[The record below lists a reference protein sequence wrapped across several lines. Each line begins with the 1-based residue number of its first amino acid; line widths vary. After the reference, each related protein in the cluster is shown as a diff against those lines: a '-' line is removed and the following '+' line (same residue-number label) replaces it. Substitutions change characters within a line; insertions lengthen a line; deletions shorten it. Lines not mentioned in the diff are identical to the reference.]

1 MRAAKPAAHVRRP
14 DDGDGGAA
22 RRREQVLFELAKR
35 NKADVA
41 ETFRAITEATAVALD
56 VERTSIWRLLPDGNA
71 IVCDDNFVRAQ
82 GRHTAGEIL
91 WARDYPSYF
100 SAIAESRVIA
110 AHEART
116 DTCTRELSKAY
127 LEVHGITSMMDVPIW
142 HKGRPYGVLC
152 HEHVGPA
159 RRWTSDDETF
169 AANLADV
176 ASLSLE
182 AGERRKAERRWD
194 AVVNAIQEAVFVLD
208 GEGTIVQ
215 ANPLATRIIERAGGG
230 VTLAERMELIEFRDE
245 QGREIP
251 ADRTGGRRS
260 LSGEIVRGEINHL
273 VFKRTGERGSYRITT
288 APMRDGDRIHSV
300 VVVLADVTEEVAF
313 DRLKREVLAALAHEF
328 KTPVAIVKGYAQHMS
343 KRPDTS
349 PAERP
354 MVAAI
359 ERASNRL
366 QRLID
371 DLVEVSGIS
380 LGRLVLYQQP
390 VELSAMLC
398 SVARWAAPMAT
409 HHRLVVNAPEAV
421 VVSADRVRLE
431 QAVRRLVDNAIRY
444 SPPGGDVE
452 IAVAQSDNGVVIS
465 VRDQGIGIPA
475 DQQHRIFELFF
486 RAHAGTPHDV
496 GGLGIGLFMAREI
509 TVRHGGA
516 MWFES
521 EEGRGSTF
529 YMRLPRA
536 EAP

>member
-1 MRAAKPAAHVRRP
+1 MTATPEVHVRTL

-22 RRREQVLFELAKR
+22 RRREQVLFDLAKR

-41 ETFRAITEATAVALD
+41 ETFRALTEATAVALD
-56 VERTSIWRLLPDGNA
+56 VERTSIWRLIPNRNA
-71 IVCDDNFVRAQ
+71 LVCEDNFVRAH

-91 WARDYPSYF
+91 SARDYPSYF
-100 SAIAESRVIA
+100 SAIAEDRVIA

-116 DTCTRELSKAY
+116 DGRTRELRMAY

-142 HKGRPYGVLC
+142 HRGRPYGVLC
-152 HEHVGPA
+152 HEHVGPT

-169 AANLADV
+169 AANLADL
-176 ASLSLE
+176 ASLALE
-182 AGERRKAERRWD
+182 AGERRTVEQHWD
-194 AVVNAIQEAVFVLD
+194 AVVNTIQEAVFVLD

-215 ANPLATRIIERAGGG
+215 TNPSAARMIEYAGGG
-230 VTLAERMELIEFRDE
+230 VTLAERMELVEFRDE
-245 QGREIP
+245 QGRVIP

-260 LSGEIVRGEINHL
+260 LRGEIVREINHL
-273 VFKRTGERGSYRITT
+273 FFKRTGVRRSYRITS
-288 APMRDGDRIHSV
+288 APMRNGDRIHSV

-343 KRPDTS
+343 RRADRS

-371 DLVEVSGIS
+371 DLLEVSGIS
-380 LGRLVLYQQP
+380 LGRLVLYREP
-390 VELSAMLC
+390 VELNTMLC

-421 VVSADRVRLE
+421 SVSADRARLE
-431 QAVRRLVDNAIRY
+431 QALRRLVDNAIRY
-444 SPPGGDVE
+444 SPLGGDVE
-452 IAVAQSDNGVVIS
+452 IAVVPSESHIVIS
-465 VRDQGIGIPA
+465 VRDRGIGIPA
-475 DQQHRIFELFF
+475 DQQNRIFELFF

-509 TVRHGGA
+509 AVRHGGA

-521 EEGRGSTF
+521 EEDSGSTF

-536 EAP
+536 EMP

>member
-1 MRAAKPAAHVRRP
+1 MLEAEPEAHGRRP
-14 DDGDGGAA
+14 DDGDGGTA

-41 ETFRAITEATAVALD
+41 ETFHAITEATAVALD

-71 IVCDDNFVRAQ
+71 IVCEDNFVRAQ
-82 GRHTAGEIL
+82 GRHTAGETL

-100 SAIAESRVIA
+100 SAMAENRVIA

-116 DTCTRELSKAY
+116 DGRTRELKKTY
-127 LEVHGITSMMDVPIW
+127 LEVHGIMSMMDVPIW

-159 RRWTSDDETF
+159 RRWTNDDETF
-169 AANLADV
+169 AANLADL
-176 ASLSLE
+176 ASLALE
-182 AGERRKAERRWD
+182 AGERRKAERFWD
-194 AVVNAIQEAVFVLD
+194 AVVNTIQEAVFVLD
-208 GEGTIVQ
+208 GEGTVVQ
-215 ANPLATRIIERAGGG
+215 ANPLAARMIERAGGG
-230 VTLAERMELIEFRDE
+230 VTLAERMELVEFRDE
-245 QGREIP
+245 QGRVIP

-260 LSGEIVRGEINHL
+260 LSGEIVREINHL
-273 VFKRTGERGSYRITT
+273 VFKRTGERRSYRITS
-288 APMRDGDRIHSV
+288 APLRDGNRIYSV

-313 DRLKREVLAALAHEF
+313 DHLKREVLAALAHEF

-343 KRPDTS
+343 KQPDAS

-366 QRLID
+366 QKLID

-380 LGRLVLYQQP
+380 LGRLVLYREP
-390 VELSAMLC
+390 VELTAMLR
-398 SVARWAAPMAT
+398 SVTRGAAPMAT
-409 HHRLVVNAPEAV
+409 HHRLVVNALEEV
-421 VVSADRVRLE
+421 VVSVDRTRLE

-444 SPPGGDVE
+444 SPPGGVVE
-452 IAVAQSDNGVVIS
+452 IGVAPSDKDVVIS
-465 VRDQGIGIPA
+465 VRDRGIGIPA
-475 DQQHRIFELFF
+475 DQQNRIFELFF

-496 GGLGIGLFMAREI
+496 GGLGLGLFMAREI

-536 EAP
+536 GVP